1 VERPGGR
8 CGRFVRDGLA
18 LSVIGPPRGWGYLD
32 VVAEQ
37 HSPLTDRDVPDPP
50 ERASGSGL
58 RRSDISE
65 LVRREFRFVWRLLR
79 RLGLPEGDADDAA
92 QQVFLVAA
100 QRFDDLAAGRER
112 SFLYT
117 TALHVASKARR
128 SVERRREDLE
138 GDVEPVP
145 ESGPSAEDLV
155 DRRRARELLDSILD
169 ALPLDLRAV
178 LVLHEIDELSTPE
191 IAEVI
196 GVPVGTAASRLRRAR
211 ELFAER
217 VRRLEARMNRTS
229 GKLPGD
235 ER

>member
-1 VERPGGR
+1 
-8 CGRFVRDGLA
+8 
-18 LSVIGPPRGWGYLD
+18 

-37 HSPLTDRDVPDPP
+37 RSALMDPQVSEPP
-50 ERASGSGL
+50 ELAHGSGV
-58 RRSDISE
+58 RRSDVSE

-92 QQVFLVAA
+92 QQVFIVAA
-100 QRFDDLAAGRER
+100 QRFGDLVPGRER

-128 SVERRREDLE
+128 SIERRREDLD
-138 GDVEPVP
+138 GDLDPAP
-145 ESGPSAEDLV
+145 ESGPNAEDLV

-169 ALPLDLRAV
+169 GLPLDLRAV

-191 IAEVI
+191 VAEVI

-217 VRRLEARMNRTS
+217 VRRVEARMNRAS
-229 GKLPGD
+229 GRIPGD
-235 ER
+235 TP